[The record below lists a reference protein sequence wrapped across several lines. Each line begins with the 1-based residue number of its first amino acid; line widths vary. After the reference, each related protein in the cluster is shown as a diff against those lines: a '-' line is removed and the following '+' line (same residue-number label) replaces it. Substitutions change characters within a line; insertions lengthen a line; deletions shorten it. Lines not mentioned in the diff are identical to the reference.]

1 MDVDHLCRVFSVT
14 LAYTICNYLL
24 TYLVDES
31 VTPAWLLF
39 TYIHTF
45 NYLCSSAC
53 TANGKKKNRGKCG
66 VSVVSSHDWKLSQ
79 GTSTTIWS
87 KFKRGG
93 LERHNAAIMG
103 GTEKVISVLSMIC
116 HKSTL
121 L

>member
-1 MDVDHLCRVFSVT
+1 MDVDHLCRAFSVT

-24 TYLVDES
+24 TIHLSMASQLLLPGHFYLLS
-31 VTPAWLLF
+31 S
-39 TYIHTF
+39 YIHLTIITYALF
-45 NYLCSSAC
+45 FCLQ
-53 TANGKKKNRGKCG
+53 GKRQKKNRGKCG

-103 GTEKVISVLSMIC
+103 GTEKVY
-116 HKSTL
+116 
-121 L
+121 